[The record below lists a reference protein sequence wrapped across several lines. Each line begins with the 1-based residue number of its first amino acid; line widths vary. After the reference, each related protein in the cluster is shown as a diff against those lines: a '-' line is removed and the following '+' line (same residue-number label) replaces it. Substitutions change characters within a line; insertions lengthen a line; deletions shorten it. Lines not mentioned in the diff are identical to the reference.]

1 MTPHLFEAGFGRPLV
16 LIPGIQGRCEWS
28 LPTFDALAT
37 LGHAVT
43 YSLADEPTSAFP
55 WNEAAGFE
63 NYLTQLASVVRT
75 TCPIPPVLV
84 GVSYGGLIAAEYAA
98 RHPGAVAGV
107 VLASAPPP
115 GWTLPA
121 RAQRY
126 LRAPRLMAPVFW
138 LGAPLRAYPE
148 VHAAIPGTADRLRF
162 LASQGVRIA
171 KAPAS
176 SARMVRRLRWVTSST
191 FALDRPLGVPAMLV
205 TGEAHLERVVP
216 PEATLAYKTWL
227 PHASVVTLARTG
239 HGGTIT
245 QPDAFAAHV
254 GRFLMQL
261 APARPSAAA
270 ARSQQEH
277 TRAYGVS

>member
-1 MTPHLFEAGFGRPLV
+1 MSPRILEAGFGRPLV

-28 LPTFDALAT
+28 LPTFDALAG

-55 WNEAAGFE
+55 WDEAAGFE
-63 NYLTQLASVVRT
+63 NYLSQLAAVVRR
-75 TCPIPPVLV
+75 TCPLPPVLV
-84 GVSYGGLIAAEYAA
+84 GISYGGLIAAEYAA
-98 RHPGAVAGV
+98 RHPEAVAGL

-126 LRAPRLMAPVFW
+126 LKAPRLMAPVFW

-148 VHAAIPGTADRLRF
+148 VHAAIPRAGERLRF
-162 LASQGVRIA
+162 LATQGARIA

-176 SARMVRRLRWVTSST
+176 SARMVRRLRWITSSD
-191 FALDRPLGVPAMLV
+191 FSLNHQLDVPAMLV
-205 TGEAHLERVVP
+205 TGETRLERVVP

-227 PHASVVTLARTG
+227 PQASVVTLDRTG

-245 QPDAFAAHV
+245 QPEAFASHV
-254 GRFLMQL
+254 GRFLMHL
-261 APARPSAAA
+261 APARPHASAS
-270 ARSQQEH
+270 RPDQEP

>member
-1 MTPHLFEAGFGRPLV
+1 MSPRILEAGFGRPLV

-28 LPTFDALAT
+28 LPTFEALAA

-55 WNEAAGFE
+55 WDDAAGFD
-63 NYLTQLASVVRT
+63 NYLAQLATVVRT
-75 TCPIPPVLV
+75 TCPVPPVLV

-98 RHPGAVAGV
+98 RHPGAVAGLV
-107 VLASAPPP
+107 VASAPPP
-115 GWTLPA
+115 GWVLPA

-148 VHAAIPGTADRLRF
+148 VHAAIPGAGERLRF
-162 LASQGVRIA
+162 LATQGLRIA

-176 SARMVRRLRWVTSST
+176 SARMVRRLRWITSSP
-191 FALDRPLGVPAMLV
+191 FALDRPIDVPAMLV
-205 TGEAHLERVVP
+205 TGEARLERVVP

-227 PHASVVTLARTG
+227 PDASVVTLANTG
-239 HGGTIT
+239 HGGSIT
-245 QPDAFAAHV
+245 QPDTFAAHV
-254 GRFLMQL
+254 GRFLMRL
-261 APARPSAAA
+261 APARPLASTS
-270 ARSQQEH
+270 RHLQEPM
-277 TRAYGVS
+277 RAYGVS